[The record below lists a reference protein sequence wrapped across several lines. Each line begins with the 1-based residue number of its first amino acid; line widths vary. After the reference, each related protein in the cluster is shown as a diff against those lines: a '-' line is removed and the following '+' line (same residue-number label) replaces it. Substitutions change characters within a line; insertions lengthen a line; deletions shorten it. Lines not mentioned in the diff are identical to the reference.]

1 MVVIGKHV
9 VLDGSTLISLLTLLY
24 GNDFVVSENFL
35 DEAVMVSNGEVA
47 VA

>member
-9 VLDGSTLISLLTLLY
+9 VLDGSTLISLLTLLD

-35 DEAVMVSNGEVA
+35 DEAACSFAGELA